1 MPTCRAQTSS
11 VQGVA
16 TSLVELHI
24 LDGPNV
30 YFPRAAVALSLDLG
44 RLVDL
49 PESDAAELAARLG
62 VREARPGRPGT
73 GFRQRFAARLVARL
87 VRQVATEAGTHRLP
101 VRARPA
107 RDVHRLVVAY
117 PWRHRSRAQALGHA
131 VAELL
136 DTVPAEDVD
145 GLIKHAAAQVRDA
158 DLGSSPRTLD
168 PRIPVVAVAG
178 SRGKTTVCRL
188 LGHLGQAAGRRVG
201 WTGAD
206 GIYVDGVLVEG
217 GDHSGVGGAGRLLT
231 RPGIDLAV
239 AETAH
244 RSILLGGIGVTHNDV
259 SVVTNV
265 AITAPDVDG
274 AYDTD
279 TADRLAEVKAVVT
292 RITRSDGWCVL
303 NGDDPRVWAMRTLSP
318 ARPWV
323 FSRDPDSPAVREA
336 VEDGARAT
344 TVVDGW
350 VCVLEAGH
358 DPDPLVSLAQV
369 PLTSGKAAPYAVEN
383 ALAAA
388 SAALAVGLP
397 RDAVATGLATF
408 EP

>member
-1 MPTCRAQTSS
+1 
-11 VQGVA
+11 
-16 TSLVELHI
+16 
-24 LDGPNV
+24 
-30 YFPRAAVALSLDLG
+30 
-44 RLVDL
+44 
-49 PESDAAELAARLG
+49 
-62 VREARPGRPGT
+62 
-73 GFRQRFAARLVARL
+73 
-87 VRQVATEAGTHRLP
+87 
-101 VRARPA
+101 
-107 RDVHRLVVAY
+107 VHRLVVAY